1 MARHVLTVCIFCII
15 CATHTP
21 CASHVAIDDKGQHN
35 FEDITYASKEPL
47 ILNPYKPHEK
57 FKSEVINN
65 TISDKNNNS
74 SVKTKKND
82 VNLPVLS
89 LYKRDINDNVNSTEL
104 NNSSYSKTK
113 TEDYLQKIFSIY
125 GDGNSMSIEGFEK
138 LMERL
143 DLLRTLSMKLDT
155 LSSNSV
161 NLSNIAAN
169 EAATN
174 VNSTTI
180 NNSTVS

>member
-21 CASHVAIDDKGQHN
+21 CASHAAIDDKRQHN
-35 FEDITYASKEPL
+35 FEEITYATKEPL
-47 ILNPYKPHEK
+47 ILNPYKPYEK
-57 FKSEVINN
+57 FKSDLINNN
-65 TISDKNNNS
+65 TISDKNNS
-74 SVKTKKND
+74 SLRTNKKD
-82 VNLPVLS
+82 VNLPVHS
-89 LYKRDINDNVNSTEL
+89 LYKRDINDNANNTEL
-104 NNSSYSKTK
+104 NNSYSKTK
-113 TEDYLQKIFSIY
+113 NEDYLKKIFSIY
-125 GDGNSMSIEGFEK
+125 GDGNSMSIEGFER

-161 NLSNIAAN
+161 NLSNIATN